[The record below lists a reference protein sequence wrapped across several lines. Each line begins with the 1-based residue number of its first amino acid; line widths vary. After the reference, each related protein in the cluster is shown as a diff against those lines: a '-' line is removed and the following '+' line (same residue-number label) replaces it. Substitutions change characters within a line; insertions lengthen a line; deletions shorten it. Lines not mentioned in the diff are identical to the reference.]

1 MHPAL
6 KTLLVSLL
14 IGLSFGTYLYFT
26 YDHRPARIVISI
38 ISSISIGS
46 LMMLAIYFRHYFT
59 TLTSYQSLKVMIM
72 IILLLVAALLGSEIT
87 FVSQTF
93 VFDNDYKLFA
103 GGNIYVL
110 NILVVLVTGI
120 PIYVSEEW
128 KTVLNTKMLQQQ
140 YQLLKLEQQKTSFEL
155 ELLRAK
161 INPHFLYNVHNTI
174 AGLIS
179 KDPIKAEE
187 MVILLSRFFR
197 FTLNKNSATFHL
209 VKDEVAIIT
218 TYLEMQKIRYE
229 QRLIYTITADST
241 VLNLSMPSFIL
252 QPLVEN
258 AIKHG
263 IETTVS
269 EGFINVSIQNERDTI
284 CITISDTGPQ
294 FSDKPDSGMGL
305 QMVMNKLKLLYGSN
319 FKFELNNTP
328 HKNVSLIIPKQYEND
343 FS

>member
-6 KTLLVSLL
+6 KTLLASLL
-14 IGLSFGTYLYFT
+14 IGLAFGIYLYFN

-38 ISSISIGS
+38 ISSLSIGS
-46 LMMLAIYFRHYFT
+46 LMMLAIYFRHYFIPI
-59 TLTSYQSLKVMIM
+59 TSYQSIKVIIM
-72 IILLLVAALLGSEIT
+72 IILLVFAALLGSEIT
-87 FVSQTF
+87 FTLQALL
-93 VFDNDYKLFA
+93 FDKNYQLFS
-103 GGNIYVL
+103 GGNIYIL

-120 PIYVSEEW
+120 PIYASEEW
-128 KTVLNTKMLQQQ
+128 KTVLNSKMLQQQ
-140 YQLLKLEQQKTSFEL
+140 YRLLKLEQEKTTFEL

-179 KDPIKAEE
+179 KDPVKAEE

-197 FTLNKNSATFHL
+197 FTLNKNSATFHS
-209 VKDEVAIIT
+209 VKDELAIIS
-218 TYLEMQKIRYE
+218 TYLDMQKIRYE
-229 QRLIYTITADST
+229 KRLIYTISVDPTI
-241 VLNLSMPSFIL
+241 LNLQIPSFIL

-263 IETTVS
+263 IEATVA
-269 EGFINVSIQNERDTI
+269 EGTINISIKEEKERLEI
-284 CITISDTGPQ
+284 AISDTGPD

-305 QMVMNKLKLLYGSN
+305 QMVINKLKLLFNSN
-319 FKFELNNTP
+319 FKLELNNTP
-328 HKNVSLIIPKQYEND
+328 EKNVRIIIPKRYEND